1 MTKALLHYSELQ
13 PKPLVCVRSK
23 GKKNTFDGAGW
34 KIHDIWASNWTY
46 TGQQFSSSHLRD
58 PEPLYKSFSVFQSN
72 ICDVWWW
79 DVKEAHVNTVKH
91 VITNLPGAKETAT
104 YSTSTLPRLYTP
116 TVGCSPYNTKWR
128 MCYADVHKQCTSI
141 YMWVYLLT

>member
-1 MTKALLHYSELQ
+1 MTKALSHYSELQ

-23 GKKNTFDGAGW
+23 GKINTFDGAGW
-34 KIHDIWASNWTY
+34 KIHGIWASNWTY
-46 TGQQFSSSHLRD
+46 TGQQGSHPVTWGILNHFIMAIA
-58 PEPLYKSFSVFQSN
+58 LN

-79 DVKEAHVNTVKH
+79 DVKEAHVNTVKY

-116 TVGCSPYNTKWR
+116 ADGCFPYNTKWR
-128 MCYADVHKQCTSI
+128 ICYADLHKI
-141 YMWVYLLT
+141 MY

>member
-1 MTKALLHYSELQ
+1 MLYKWLKRYFELH
-13 PKPLVCVRSK
+13 PKPLVCVRSR

-34 KIHDIWASNWTY
+34 KIPQDSRDHHL
-46 TGQQFSSSHLRD
+46 SHLRD
-58 PEPLYKSFSVFQSN
+58 PEPFCRSFSVFQSS

-79 DVKEAHVNTVKH
+79 GVKEAHVNTVKH

-116 TVGCSPYNTKWR
+116 ADGCSPYNTKWR
-128 MCYADVHKQCTSI
+128 MCYADLHKLAFICESI
-141 YMWVYLLT
+141 SYHKYQ